1 MLTKFVNDKK
11 GFTLIEL
18 MIVIAI
24 IGILAAIAIP
34 QFASY
39 RERGTKST
47 AVSDAKNI
55 ANLIETYFSDNQS
68 FPPTASLPD
77 ANTVVLSGQ
86 TFSLSKNNMIKGYTA
101 LGPNGYTFAISNTQY
116 NKSVTYNSTAGG
128 LNPNVW
134 PQ

>member
-1 MLTKFVNDKK
+1 MLTKIVNDKK

-47 AVSDAKNI
+47 AISDAKNI

-68 FPPTASLPD
+68 FPPATEIPNASSL
-77 ANTVVLSGQ
+77 VLSGQ
-86 TFSLSKNNMIKGYTA
+86 TFNLSKNNMIKDYAPLGATGYS
-101 LGPNGYTFAISNTQY
+101 FAVSNTQY
-116 NKSVTYNSTAGG
+116 NKSVVYDSTAGG
-128 LNPNVW
+128 LNANSW